1 MHVKNKRKLKLS
13 FFFFCIAGGKKVL
26 GGVDYESSFREGEE
40 NREKQAKGERTLKE
54 RKGLFH
60 GRGKEMRR
68 SKFMLSSTEIYKIR
82 RLFSIWN
89 S

>member
-40 NREKQAKGERTLKE
+40 NREKQAKGERTLKSWQ
-54 RKGLFH
+54 RK
-60 GRGKEMRR
+60 RNA
-68 SKFMLSSTEIYKIR
+68 TQQIYVVFNGN
-82 RLFSIWN
+82 LQDP
-89 S
+89 